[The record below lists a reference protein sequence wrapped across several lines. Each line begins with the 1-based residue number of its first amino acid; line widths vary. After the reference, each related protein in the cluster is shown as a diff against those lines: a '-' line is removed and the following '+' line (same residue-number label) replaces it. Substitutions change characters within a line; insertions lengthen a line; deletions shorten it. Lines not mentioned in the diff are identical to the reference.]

1 MRVSGNGPPLL
12 FLHSEIGL
20 TWDNFLADLA
30 ANHTVYAPEFPGTA
44 AGDADA
50 IHQYDDLLDVVLA
63 YEEVVRA
70 LGLERAVVIGHSFGG
85 MLAAELAAV
94 FPELFSGVVLID
106 AFGLWSSTD
115 PTSSDL
121 MAGPYERLPEVL
133 FHDPHCPAAQSMR
146 IPSCSTRATRWI
158 GRRLASGRSA
168 APRSS
173 SGRFPSEDSPNAFT
187 ESLRPR

>member
-1 MRVSGNGPPLL
+1 MRVSGDGPPVLY
-12 FLHSEIGL
+12 LHSEIGL
-20 TWDNFLADLA
+20 TWDDLLADIA
-30 ANHTVYAPEFPGTA
+30 AYHTVYAPEFPGTA
-44 AGDADA
+44 DGDADA
-50 IHQYDDLLDVVLA
+50 IYQYDDLLDVVLA

-70 LGLERAVVIGHSFGG
+70 LGLEGAVVIGHSFGG

-94 FPELFSGVVLID
+94 FPDLFSGVVLIG
-106 AFGLWSSTD
+106 AFGLWSNTD

-146 IPSCSTRATRWI
+146 SRLSTRPMRLI
-158 GRRLASGRSA
+158 GRRHASGRSA
-168 APRSS
+168 VPPSS